1 MSTNPRWAQPAYSGR
16 VGKKRRELVKI
27 GRFTVVGTV
36 AFFVDVGVFN
46 LLMLTV
52 LQGHPV
58 WSKTV
63 AVLCATAVSW
73 IGSRRWTFADQES
86 RYRPAF
92 EGILFFAI
100 NAAGM
105 GIALLTL
112 WASHD
117 VLGFTSLLADNISG
131 NVIGLL
137 LGNIMR
143 YFAYRSWL
151 YRGKSHRREVLTDT
165 SSDFGNPAPAPESDS
180 AQKADS
186 AVQNEQRDG
195 ELG

>member
-1 MSTNPRWAQPAYSGR
+1 M
-16 VGKKRRELVKI
+16 GKKRREIVKI
-27 GRFTVVGTV
+27 GRFTAVGTV
-36 AFFVDVGVFN
+36 AFFVDVGIFN

-52 LQGHPV
+52 LEGRPV
-58 WSKTV
+58 WSKTL

-92 EGILFFAI
+92 EGVLFFAV

-112 WASHD
+112 WVSHD

-151 YRGKSHRREVLTDT
+151 YRGKSHRRVVLTDA
-165 SSDFGNPAPAPESDS
+165 SSDFGTPAPDSD
-180 AQKADS
+180 ADS
-186 AVQNEQRDG
+186 AVKNEQRDG

>member
-1 MSTNPRWAQPAYSGR
+1 MPVLAAYSWP

-27 GRFTVVGTV
+27 SRFTAVGTV
-36 AFFVDVGVFN
+36 AFLVDVGIFN
-46 LLMLTV
+46 LLMLTA
-52 LQGHPV
+52 LQGRPV
-58 WSKTV
+58 LAKTL

-73 IGSRRWTFADQES
+73 IGSRRWTFADQQP

-92 EGILFFAI
+92 EGVLFFAV

-112 WASHD
+112 WISHD
-117 VLGFTSLLADNISG
+117 LLGFTSLLADNIAG
-131 NVIGLL
+131 NGIGLL

-151 YRGKSHRREVLTDT
+151 FRGKASKREVLTDT
-165 SSDFGNPAPAPESDS
+165 SSVPEGANS
-180 AQKADS
+180 AFEHK
-186 AVQNEQRDG
+186 QRDG
-195 ELG
+195 KFG